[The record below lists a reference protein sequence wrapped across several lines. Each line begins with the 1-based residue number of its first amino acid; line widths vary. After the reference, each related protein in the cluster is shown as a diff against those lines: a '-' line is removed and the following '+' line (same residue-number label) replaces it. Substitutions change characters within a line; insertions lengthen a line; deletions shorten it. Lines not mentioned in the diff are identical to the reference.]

1 MQTPPLILI
10 VDDEPF
16 NVEVLEQELEDLGYA
31 TLSAADGRAAVER
44 VAAHAPDLVLL
55 DIMMPVMD
63 GFAVLAAL
71 KAAPATRDLPV
82 IVISANS
89 DMPSV
94 VRGIAQGAEDYLPK
108 PFDPV
113 LLQARI
119 SACLEKKRLRDQEA
133 EYLRQV
139 ERLTAAAGAVEA
151 DRFDIASLNEVA
163 ARPDTLGGLARVF
176 QRMAREVHAREQRL
190 RAQLQQARLDAE
202 ERRRAAAETLVAY
215 LPMDRRQALARG
227 TALPEQQHGAAIFA
241 DISGFSALTAALA
254 QELGM
259 QRGAEEITRQLNR
272 VYGVLV
278 DEVHRSHGSVIGFS
292 GDAITCW
299 FGDASFE
306 FAVLSSQLTAPETQ
320 NSELKTQNSAAG
332 RAVSCALAM
341 QAAIGRLGAVTTPA
355 GRSIALAIKVGVA
368 SGPARRLLVGDPALR
383 QVEVLAGRTVD
394 EVARAEHLA
403 GPGEVLASAAL
414 VAAVGAR
421 VEVADWRADPAS
433 GERFALLAG
442 LAAPVDAAPWEA
454 VPADAI
460 SAEQVRPWLAPVVY
474 ELVRDGRGAFLS
486 ELRPAAA
493 LFLAFDG
500 LDYDGDPRA
509 GAQLD
514 AFVRWVQSV
523 LRAHDGTLVQVTIG
537 DKGSYLYAAFGVPVT
552 FADDATRAVL
562 AAMALKSPPSE
573 LSPVAVGGIGVA
585 YGASYAGAYGGAE
598 QRSYG
603 VIGDRANLAA
613 RLMQLAAGDIL
624 CDEEICRAA
633 TRLQFEALA
642 PVAVKGR
649 LAPTPAFRPLPY
661 SEPSDTAAGIDLL
674 APAQQLTLK
683 VASVIGREFAL
694 RLLQAILPGE
704 AEQRQVEAHLL
715 ELERLGFVRPGQDAP
730 VERTYS
736 FVDNRLREVAY
747 GRLPFAQR
755 RQLHRAVAEWYE
767 QTHAAD
773 LAPHAGVLAHHWGCA
788 ENPTRTAHY
797 LELASEQARG
807 RGDHQ
812 AALRYLDELLALNVQ
827 AAVLSDEYHAAAPAG
842 DSGVEGPQDDFRR
855 REPPVQAID

>member
-31 TLSAADGRAAVER
+31 TLSAADGRAAVEH

-320 NSELKTQNSAAG
+320 NSELKTRPQ
-332 RAVSCALAM
+332 AVPC
-341 QAAIGRLGAVTTPA
+341 
-355 GRSIALAIKVGVA
+355 
-368 SGPARRLLVGDPALR
+368 PALLR
-383 QVEVLAGRTVD
+383 CR
-394 EVARAEHLA
+394 RR
-403 GPGEVLASAAL
+403 S
-414 VAAVGAR
+414 
-421 VEVADWRADPAS
+421 
-433 GERFALLAG
+433 AG
-442 LAAPVDAAPWEA
+442 LAP
-454 VPADAI
+454 
-460 SAEQVRPWLAPVVY
+460 
-474 ELVRDGRGAFLS
+474 
-486 ELRPAAA
+486 
-493 LFLAFDG
+493 
-500 LDYDGDPRA
+500 
-509 GAQLD
+509 
-514 AFVRWVQSV
+514 
-523 LRAHDGTLVQVTIG
+523 
-537 DKGSYLYAAFGVPVT
+537 
-552 FADDATRAVL
+552 
-562 AAMALKSPPSE
+562 
-573 LSPVAVGGIGVA
+573 
-585 YGASYAGAYGGAE
+585 
-598 QRSYG
+598 
-603 VIGDRANLAA
+603 
-613 RLMQLAAGDIL
+613 
-624 CDEEICRAA
+624 
-633 TRLQFEALA
+633 
-642 PVAVKGR
+642 
-649 LAPTPAFRPLPY
+649 
-661 SEPSDTAAGIDLL
+661 
-674 APAQQLTLK
+674 
-683 VASVIGREFAL
+683 
-694 RLLQAILPGE
+694 
-704 AEQRQVEAHLL
+704 
-715 ELERLGFVRPGQDAP
+715 
-730 VERTYS
+730 
-736 FVDNRLREVAY
+736 
-747 GRLPFAQR
+747 
-755 RQLHRAVAEWYE
+755 
-767 QTHAAD
+767 
-773 LAPHAGVLAHHWGCA
+773 
-788 ENPTRTAHY
+788 
-797 LELASEQARG
+797 
-807 RGDHQ
+807 
-812 AALRYLDELLALNVQ
+812 
-827 AAVLSDEYHAAAPAG
+827 
-842 DSGVEGPQDDFRR
+842 
-855 REPPVQAID
+855 